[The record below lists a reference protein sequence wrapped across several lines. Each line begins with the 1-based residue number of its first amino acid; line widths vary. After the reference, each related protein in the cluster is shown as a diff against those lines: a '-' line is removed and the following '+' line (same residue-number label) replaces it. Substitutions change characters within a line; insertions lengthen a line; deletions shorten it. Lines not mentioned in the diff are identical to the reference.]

1 MRLDKETE
9 LNEDGFASL
18 IENLPERK
26 SLGDYVFERLKEA
39 IINGEMAPG
48 SRIIENRL
56 ANSLGISRTP
66 VREAIHKLDRAGFLK
81 RLSQGGF
88 TVVSLTRDEIEEAF
102 GIRCILESYAARL
115 AAFKHK
121 AEDLKPLD
129 DKLKEYQA
137 CLNNGKLDELQ
148 RINTEFHDTLYAL
161 SQSPKLIK
169 MIGDLKDQIY
179 RFRKILLSDADMA
192 RAVDKDHQKMLEAM
206 KARDLDQV
214 ERFVKEHI
222 LRGQKLVLE
231 QLKQD
236 PEGF

>member
-9 LNEDGFASL
+9 LKEPGISSL
-18 IENLPERK
+18 IEDLPERK
-26 SLGDYVFERLKEA
+26 SLGDYVFDKLKEA

-48 SRIIENRL
+48 TRIIENRL

-66 VREAIHKLDRAGFLK
+66 VREAIHKLDRAGFVK

-115 AAFKHK
+115 AAIKHK
-121 AEDLKPLD
+121 EGDLKPLE
-129 DKLKEYQA
+129 DKLKEFQT
-137 CLNNGKLDELQ
+137 CLNNGKIDELL

-161 SQSPKLIK
+161 SESPKLINL
-169 MIGDLKDQIY
+169 IGDLKDQIY
-179 RFRKILLSDADMA
+179 RFRKILLREADMA
-192 RAVDKDHQKMLEAM
+192 RAVDEDHRKMLEAM
-206 KARDLDQV
+206 KARDPDQV
-214 ERFVKEHI
+214 ESLVKEHI
-222 LRGQKLVLE
+222 LRGQKLALE
-231 QLKQD
+231 QLRQD